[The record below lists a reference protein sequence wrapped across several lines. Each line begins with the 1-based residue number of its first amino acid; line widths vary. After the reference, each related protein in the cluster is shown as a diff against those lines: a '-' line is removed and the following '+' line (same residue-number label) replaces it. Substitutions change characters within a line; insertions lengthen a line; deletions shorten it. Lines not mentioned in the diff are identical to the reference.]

1 MTDHVARMVNM
12 WVARAQTASNTRESI
27 SELVDS
33 IHRMLREAEDDIR
46 RRCEEVATQVAG
58 PEIGGKVALAI
69 RTSDPESLPRKS
81 LTEIYAP
88 EIAGSQRAH

>member
-12 WVARAQTASNTRESI
+12 WFARAQTTSDTRESI
-27 SELVDS
+27 SELVDA
-33 IHRMLREAEDDIR
+33 IHRMVREAEDDIR

-58 PEIGGKVALAI
+58 PELGGKVALAI
-69 RTSDPESLPRKS
+69 RTADPESLPRKS

-88 EIAGSQRAH
+88 QIAAAQRTH